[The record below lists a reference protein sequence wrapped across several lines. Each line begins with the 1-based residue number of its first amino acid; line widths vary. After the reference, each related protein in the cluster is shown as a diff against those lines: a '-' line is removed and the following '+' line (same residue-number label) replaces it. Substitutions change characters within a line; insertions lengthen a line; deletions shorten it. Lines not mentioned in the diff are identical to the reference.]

1 MRDVNE
7 RLLDIQEAIA
17 NIMKYTGQG
26 RDSFDQNELIQTW
39 VIRHLEIIGEAA
51 RAIPPEFKEL
61 HPEMPWRKING
72 MRNILIHHYF
82 ITDLDVVWSV
92 VEDDLPDLRT
102 QVDAILNKQAD

>member
-17 NIMKYTGQG
+17 NIMKYTAHG
-26 RDSFDQNELIQTW
+26 RDSFNQNELIQVW

-51 RAIPPEFKEL
+51 RAIPPDFKEL
-61 HPEMPWRKING
+61 YPEMPWRKING

-82 ITDLDVVWSV
+82 VTDLDVVWSV
-92 VEDDLPDLRT
+92 VEDDLPDLKV
-102 QVDAILNKQAD
+102 QVDALLNKQG

>member
-7 RLLDIQEAIA
+7 YLLDIQEAIA

-26 RDSFDQNELIQTW
+26 RDSFDQNELIQIW

-51 RAIPPEFKEL
+51 RAIPPDFKEL

-72 MRNILIHHYF
+72 MRNILVHHYF
-82 ITDLDVVWSV
+82 GTDLDVVWSV
-92 VEDDLPDLRT
+92 VENDIPPLRAS
-102 QVDAILNKQAD
+102 VDAILTNRE

>member
-1 MRDVNE
+1 MRDVKE

-17 NIMKYTGQG
+17 NIMKYTNQG

-51 RAIPPEFKEL
+51 RTLPPDFKEH

-72 MRNILIHHYF
+72 MRNILVHHYF
-82 ITDLDVVWSV
+82 VTDLDVVWSV
-92 VEDDLPDLRT
+92 VEDDLPELRV
-102 QVDAILNKQAD
+102 QVDAILNKQG